1 MSRRLSILARTPR
14 FSAWRAK
21 GVSMPVSAAPTTG
34 AQLQSFLEG
43 VPLGVAFFD
52 REHRFIQIND
62 AIAQLNGLPRE
73 AHIGQRVED
82 LLPVNASVV
91 GPLIDRVFATGEPIA
106 NEEVA
111 GETPAQPG
119 VRRYWLTG
127 YFPVRGEDARIDAV
141 GVWCTEISQRRQ
153 AEEALRVREAQLRL
167 ALSSSR
173 TGLWV
178 SNRSTGAVTWST
190 ETYELLGLVPGQ
202 FGGTADAFYA
212 MVHPADREAAQAA
225 VDTALQRREEIRCE
239 FRVQRQDGQSRWMSV
254 RGRASYDSA
263 GAPAEVLGSIT
274 DITDQR
280 HAEAQL
286 RESEERYRGTF
297 ENAAVGMAH
306 VSPDGQWLSVNQR
319 LCDILGYTRDEL
331 LATTFQA
338 ISHPDDLAKDVD
350 LAREVADGR
359 RDHYSIEK
367 RYLRPGGGELWANLT
382 VSARRNADGSFRHF
396 ISVVEDIGARK
407 RSEQALQAA
416 LLASQTGVF
425 RWDFQD
431 DTLAWDDDLDR
442 LFGLRPGESVR
453 HLTSF
458 LARVHPDDR
467 AGVVE
472 RCGRC
477 RSDGADFE
485 MEFRVI
491 WPDGTQRWLY
501 DRGRTFLDAEG
512 RPSYMTGAC
521 VDITDRKQV
530 EEALRQADRRKDE
543 FLATLAHELRNPLAP
558 LSTAA
563 DLVRRSESREQ
574 QLRAVDVMSRQLGHM
589 VRLVDDLMDVSR
601 ISRGR
606 LELRLAQMDLRDAA
620 THAAESVRS
629 SVDRRHQRLEVSL
642 PAAPVTIFGDLV
654 RLSQVVGNLLNNA
667 SKYTPEHGNIE
678 LALRIDN
685 GLALLSVR
693 DDGAGI
699 PQEMLSRV
707 FDLFVQLEP
716 TLERSHGGL
725 GIGLALVR
733 RLVSMH
739 GGTVTAAS
747 PGEGLGSV
755 FTVALPLA
763 GGTYIE
769 PSSIAR

>member
-1 MSRRLSILARTPR
+1 
-14 FSAWRAK
+14 
-21 GVSMPVSAAPTTG
+21 MPVSAALTTG

-43 VPLGVAFFD
+43 VPLGIAFFD
-52 REHRFIQIND
+52 REHRFVQINH
-62 AIAQLNGLPRE
+62 AIAQFNGIGRD

-82 LLPVNASVV
+82 LLPVNAAVV
-91 GPLIDRVFATGEPIA
+91 VPLIDRVFATGEPIA

-127 YFPVRGEDARIDAV
+127 YFPVSGEEGTVDAV
-141 GVWCTEISQRRQ
+141 GVWCTEITQRRQ
-153 AEEALRVREAQLRL
+153 AEESLRVRESQLRL

-178 SNRSTGAVTWST
+178 TNRATGAVTWST
-190 ETYELLGLVPGQ
+190 ETYELFGLVPGQ
-202 FGGTADAFYA
+202 FGGTREAFYTLI
-212 MVHPADREAAQAA
+212 HPADREGAQAA
-225 VDTALQRREEIRCE
+225 VDVALAAREEIRCE
-239 FRVQRQDGQSRWMSV
+239 FRILRPDGSARWMSV
-254 RGRASYDSA
+254 RGRASYDEG
-263 GAPAEVLGSIT
+263 GAPTEVLGSIT
-274 DITDQR
+274 DITEQR
-280 HAEAQL
+280 NAEAEV
-286 RESEERYRGTF
+286 RESEELYRQTF

-306 VSPDGQWLSVNQR
+306 VAPDGQWLSVNQR

-331 LATTFQA
+331 VATTFQA
-338 ISHPDDLAKDVD
+338 ITHPNDLAKDVE
-350 LAREVADGR
+350 LARDVVEGR
-359 RDHYSIEK
+359 REHYSIEK
-367 RYLRPGGGELWANLT
+367 RYLRPGGGEVWANLT

-425 RWDFQD
+425 RWDIQN

-467 AGVVE
+467 AGVIE

-477 RSDGADFE
+477 RSEGADFE

-501 DRGRTFLDAEG
+501 DRGRTFRDAEG

-521 VDITDRKQV
+521 VDITDRKMV
-530 EEALRQADRRKDE
+530 EEALKEADRRKDE

-558 LSTAA
+558 LRTSAE
-563 DLVRRSESREQ
+563 LIRRSESRDQ
-574 QLRAVDVMSRQLGHM
+574 QLRVVDIMSRQLAHM

-601 ISRGR
+601 ISRGK
-606 LELRLAQMDLRDAA
+606 LDLRLAQMDLREAVSYA
-620 THAAESVRS
+620 VESVRPTIE
-629 SVDRRHQRLEVSL
+629 RRNQQLEIEL
-642 PAAPVTIFGDLV
+642 PAEPVTIFGDLV

-667 SKYTPEHGNIE
+667 SKYTPERGNIE

-685 GLALLSVR
+685 GLARVSVR

-699 PQEMLSRV
+699 PKEMLSAV

-716 TLERSHGGL
+716 TREHSHGGL

-733 RLVSMH
+733 QLVAMH

-747 PGEGLGSV
+747 PGEGLGSE

-763 GGTYIE
+763 AGSYIDA
-769 PSSIAR
+769 SSIAR